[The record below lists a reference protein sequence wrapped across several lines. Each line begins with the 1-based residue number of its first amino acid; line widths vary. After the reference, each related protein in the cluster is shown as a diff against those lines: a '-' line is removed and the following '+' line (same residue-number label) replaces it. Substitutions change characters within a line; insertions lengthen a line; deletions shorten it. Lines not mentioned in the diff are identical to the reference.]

1 MSEKKAYNPLLL
13 RLGILSEMVKTLWKY
28 KLWWSFPILFLLFFV
43 LIFLWFAGHTGIAA
57 FIYPLF

>member
-1 MSEKKAYNPLLL
+1 
-13 RLGILSEMVKTLWKY
+13 MVKTLWKY